1 MQKSDSR
8 ESMRTTKTMKE
19 KAHAMSRCFIS
30 MMKIWRLCIKK
41 KKKQAK
47 QSKET

>member
-1 MQKSDSR
+1 MEKSDSR
-8 ESMRTTKTMKE
+8 ESMRTTKSMKE
-19 KAHAMSRCFIS
+19 KAHAFSRCLIT

-41 KKKQAK
+41 KKKQPT